1 MRVLRAMRAD
11 KDDGKPET
19 GNTARTLGV
28 RTGGRRRDIVVAAS
42 GFVLPETGGMSVS
55 PPPPEN
61 LPEHRRPEEY
71 GGISKDPVWELDT
84 DDLPPELLYRS
95 APEDPYRHGFI
106 EPASPMLLEEYEAFL
121 RMTRRLWQPFQ
132 GA

>member
-1 MRVLRAMRAD
+1 MRVLRAMKVD
-11 KDDGKPET
+11 EDGKPET

-28 RTGGRRRDIVVAAS
+28 RTGDRRRNIVVAAS

-55 PPPPEN
+55 PPPPDN

-71 GGISKDPVWELDT
+71 GGTGRDPAWELDT
-84 DDLPPELLYRS
+84 DDLPPELMYRP
-95 APEDPYRHGFI
+95 APKDPYRHGFI
-106 EPASPMLLEEYEAFL
+106 EPAAPMPLGDYETFL

-132 GA
+132 GP